1 MEDNATVD
9 NHETFDNHEPLSIE
23 SDFEERG
30 TDVQLAALYGALAT
44 ARGGFAPI
52 TKGREVSV
60 RMRAGGVSTFAY
72 ADMDELLRATTP
84 ALAANGL
91 AFMSPFTRLRPW
103 VMVQRVI
110 LAHAGGARL
119 VFTFKSSPPDGED
132 LKTLGGYQTYLT
144 RYAYRSVLVLSGGE
158 DADDMPQEHARNEQ
172 GAQARDKAATSKP
185 AAPAQRPPP
194 QAPGPRVVPSNDTG
208 IAELKSALKAKG
220 YATRDAATTAISNA
234 LQADAPSNWLDPGV
248 LSEAQLDVIM
258 GALMGGAK

>member
-9 NHETFDNHEPLSIE
+9 NHETLPIE

-44 ARGGFAPI
+44 ARGAFAPI
-52 TKGREVSV
+52 TKRREVTV
-60 RMRAGGVSTFAY
+60 KMRSGDKYTFAY
-72 ADMDELLRATTP
+72 ADMDELLQATTP

-91 AFMSPFTRLRPW
+91 AFMSPFTRMQPG
-103 VMVQRVI
+103 VMTQRVI

-144 RYAYRSVLVLSGGE
+144 RYAYRSVLALSGGE
-158 DADDMPQEHARNEQ
+158 DADDMPQEQGRNEQ
-172 GAQARDKAATSKP
+172 VAQARDKAAPSKP

-194 QAPGPRVVPSNDTG
+194 QAPDRRIVPSNDAG
-208 IAELKSALKAKG
+208 IAELKAALKAKG
-220 YATRDAATTAISNA
+220 YATRDAATQAISNA
-234 LQADAPSNWLDPGV
+234 LQANAPSNWLEPGV
-248 LSEAQLDVIM
+248 LNEAQLDIIM
-258 GALMGGAK
+258 GTLTCGAV